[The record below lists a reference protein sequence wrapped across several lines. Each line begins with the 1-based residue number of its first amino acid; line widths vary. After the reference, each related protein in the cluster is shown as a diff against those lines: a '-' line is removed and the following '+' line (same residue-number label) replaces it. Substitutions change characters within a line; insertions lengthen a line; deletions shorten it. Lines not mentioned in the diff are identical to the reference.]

1 VLHWC
6 NSIVTE
12 VDMSKGNPAIR
23 IPEPLVP
30 VVRLII
36 DRYNAS
42 VKETQNEVASEFL
55 AKLEGNDNG

>member
-1 VLHWC
+1 MLHWC

-36 DRYNAS
+36 DKYNAE
-42 VKETQNEVASEFL
+42 VKTTQGKVAEDLMSRVE
-55 AKLEGNDNG
+55 AMDNG

>member
-1 VLHWC
+1 
-6 NSIVTE
+6 
-12 VDMSKGNPAIR
+12 MSKGNPAIR

-42 VKETQNEVASEFL
+42 VKETQNEVANDFL
-55 AKLEGNDNG
+55 TKLEATDNG